1 MGVDE
6 AVNGRHADDSLAHSN
21 LDNLYTLWR
30 LFGASDCAVAANA
43 GGKIWHSHSWPH
55 RVWCEAP
62 SVQALAALRALP
74 VADARLLQLPHWG
87 AGIDAANALA
97 QQQLVSYGVEDYVR
111 SIQAYVN
118 SLPVTPILIGHSM
131 GALISQLVAART
143 NVEALVLISS
153 APPAGVN
160 GWSWSVMRAFGR
172 NLFLFPLWKKV
183 TQIGIDNVRYGIAN
197 TETNSV
203 QEELARD
210 ATYESGRASF
220 EIGMPFLFRRP
231 PTKVNTQAIN
241 CPVLMLGGTEDRIT
255 PIGIQRKTAELYQ
268 GRARLIELPG
278 VCHWTVGGNA
288 LPLVKQHILK
298 WLKQQGIELPVQ
310 SAA

>member
-97 QQQLVSYGVEDYVR
+97 QQQCAPAFQQTAMYLPARDGNLLASVAPSALRLVAVDSQDLLKRWVALAAAAFGYDIALAPVAALLNVPAAELLLAYLGDEPVATALWFRTGSVLGLHQFGVLPAAQGQGIARQFLTALLQPRYVR
-111 SIQAYVN
+111 DAD
-118 SLPVTPILIGHSM
+118 L
-131 GALISQLVAART
+131 
-143 NVEALVLISS
+143 LVLQASQAGRPLYARAGFQAQFTISNFWVS
-153 APPAGVN
+153 
-160 GWSWSVMRAFGR
+160 
-172 NLFLFPLWKKV
+172 
-183 TQIGIDNVRYGIAN
+183 
-197 TETNSV
+197 
-203 QEELARD
+203 
-210 ATYESGRASF
+210 
-220 EIGMPFLFRRP
+220 
-231 PTKVNTQAIN
+231 
-241 CPVLMLGGTEDRIT
+241 
-255 PIGIQRKTAELYQ
+255 
-268 GRARLIELPG
+268 ELP
-278 VCHWTVGGNA
+278 NRR
-288 LPLVKQHILK
+288 
-298 WLKQQGIELPVQ
+298 
-310 SAA
+310 